1 MLSVNS
7 FHNPKSVYIDG
18 QWLFGAGEPLHV
30 RNPANKTVITTL
42 TTASLTQVNDA
53 VSAAKS
59 AFSTWGNSTLHERSR
74 YLLRIA
80 DLVEKNKEALIQLQ
94 QLNSGKPL
102 FEAELDISD
111 VISTFRYYA
120 DYVLTLKNE
129 TDVALPSQ
137 EFSATLSKEPI
148 GVAALIMPW
157 NFPMVTTSWKL
168 APALAAGCTVILK
181 PSEIT
186 PIAEIA
192 LMRLIASAGLPNGV
206 VNLVTGSGAD
216 IGDALISHPD
226 VNKISFTGS
235 NKVGQHIM
243 RQASRGIKSVSLELG
258 GKSSL
263 IVLADADINQAAEL
277 ALGGAFFNAG
287 QMCSATSR
295 VLVDKQCYHA
305 LLERLIQ
312 QITTYEMPPIINE
325 TQWLRVNNYIQQA
338 KQAGLSVINSDEKP
352 STDGY
357 YFPATIV
364 TGLTTNSPIWREE
377 IFGPVMCL
385 MPFDNEN
392 EAIRLANDTEYGL
405 VASIVGKDK
414 TTTHSIA
421 RQLQVGMVWVN
432 APQVIFPQTSW
443 GGYKQ
448 SSLGRELGPW
458 GLAAYQEI
466 KHIICGCIPQEGD
479 TDNAVG

>member
-102 FEAELDISD
+102 FEAELDVSD

-129 TDVALPSQ
+129 TDVELPSQ
-137 EFSATLSKEPI
+137 EFSATLRKEPI
-148 GVAALIMPW
+148 GATALIMPW

-263 IVLADADINQAAEL
+263 IVLADADIDQAAEL

-338 KQAGLSVINSDEKP
+338 KQAGLSVINSDEKAP
-352 STDGY
+352 ADGY

-385 MPFDNEN
+385 MPFDDEN

>member
-1 MLSVNS
+1 MLSIES

-18 QWLFGAGEPLHV
+18 QWLYGEGESLHV
-30 RNPANKTVITTL
+30 LNPANKSVITTL

-59 AFSTWGNSTLHERSR
+59 AFSTWGNSTFHERSR

-80 DLVEKNKEALIQLQ
+80 ALVEKNKEALIQLQ

-102 FEAELDISD
+102 FEAKLDVSD

-129 TDVALPSQ
+129 TDVELPSQ

-305 LLERLIQ
+305 LLERLKQ
-312 QITTYEMPPIINE
+312 QITAYEMPPIINE

-432 APQVIFPQTSW
+432 SPQVIFPQTSW

>member
-1 MLSVNS
+1 MISIES

-18 QWLFGAGEPLHV
+18 QWLYGEGESLHV
-30 RNPANKTVITTL
+30 LNPANKSVITTL

-53 VSAAKS
+53 VSAAKA
-59 AFSTWGNSTLHERSR
+59 AFSTWGNSTFHERSR

-263 IVLADADINQAAEL
+263 IVLADADIDQAAEL

-305 LLERLIQ
+305 LLELLKQ
-312 QITTYEMPPIINE
+312 QITAYEMPPIINE

-421 RQLQVGMVWVN
+421 RHLQVGMVWVN
-432 APQVIFPQTSW
+432 SPQVIFPQTSW

-458 GLAAYQEI
+458 GLASYQEI
-466 KHIICGCIPQEGD
+466 KHVIYGCIPQEGD

>member
-1 MLSVNS
+1 MLSIDS
-7 FHNPKSVYIDG
+7 FHNTKSVYIDG
-18 QWLFGAGEPLHV
+18 VWLYGEGESLHV
-30 RNPANKTVITTL
+30 LNPADKSVITTL

-59 AFSTWGNSTLHERSR
+59 AFSTWCNSTFHERSR

-129 TDVALPSQ
+129 TDVELPSQ
-137 EFSATLSKEPI
+137 EFSATLRKESI
-148 GVAALIMPW
+148 GATVLIMPW

-206 VNLVTGSGAD
+206 VNLVTGRGAD

-305 LLERLIQ
+305 LLARLKQ
-312 QITTYEMPPIINE
+312 QITAYEMPPIINE

>member
-1 MLSVNS
+1 MISITS
-7 FHNPKSVYIDG
+7 FQNTKSVYIDG
-18 QWLFGAGEPLHV
+18 QWLYGAGESLQV
-30 RNPANKTVITTL
+30 LNPANKSVITTL

-53 VSAAKS
+53 VSAAKA
-59 AFSTWGNSTLHERSR
+59 AFSTWGNSTFHERSR

-80 DLVEKNKEALIQLQ
+80 ALVEKNKEALIQLQ

-102 FEAELDISD
+102 FEAELDVSD

-120 DYVLTLKNE
+120 DYVLTLENE

-192 LMRLIASAGLPNGV
+192 LMRLIASASLPNGV
-206 VNLVTGSGAD
+206 VNLVTGKGAD

-243 RQASRGIKSVSLELG
+243 RQASRGIKYVSLELG

-263 IVLADADINQAAEL
+263 IVLADADIDQAAEL

-305 LLERLIQ
+305 LLERLKQ
-312 QITTYEMPPIINE
+312 QITAYEMPPIINE
-325 TQWLRVNNYIQQA
+325 TQWLRVSNYIQQA
-338 KQAGLSVINSDEKP
+338 KQAGLSVINSDKKP
-352 STDGY
+352 SAEGY
-357 YFPATIV
+357 HFPATIV

-377 IFGPVMCL
+377 IFGPVMCV

-432 APQVIFPQTSW
+432 SPQVIFPQTSW

-466 KHIICGCIPQEGD
+466 KHVIYGCIPQEGD
-479 TDNAVG
+479 SDNAVG

>member
-1 MLSVNS
+1 
-7 FHNPKSVYIDG
+7 
-18 QWLFGAGEPLHV
+18 
-30 RNPANKTVITTL
+30 
-42 TTASLTQVNDA
+42 
-53 VSAAKS
+53 
-59 AFSTWGNSTLHERSR
+59 
-74 YLLRIA
+74 
-80 DLVEKNKEALIQLQ
+80 
-94 QLNSGKPL
+94 
-102 FEAELDISD
+102 
-111 VISTFRYYA
+111 
-120 DYVLTLKNE
+120 
-129 TDVALPSQ
+129 
-137 EFSATLSKEPI
+137 
-148 GVAALIMPW
+148 
-157 NFPMVTTSWKL
+157 
-168 APALAAGCTVILK
+168 
-181 PSEIT
+181 
-186 PIAEIA
+186 
-192 LMRLIASAGLPNGV
+192 
-206 VNLVTGSGAD
+206 
-216 IGDALISHPD
+216 
-226 VNKISFTGS
+226 
-235 NKVGQHIM
+235 
-243 RQASRGIKSVSLELG
+243 
-258 GKSSL
+258 
-263 IVLADADINQAAEL
+263 
-277 ALGGAFFNAG
+277 
-287 QMCSATSR
+287 
-295 VLVDKQCYHA
+295 
-305 LLERLIQ
+305 
-312 QITTYEMPPIINE
+312 MPPIINE

>member
-1 MLSVNS
+1 MLSITS
-7 FHNPKSVYIDG
+7 FQNTETVFIDG
-18 QWLFGAGEPLHV
+18 QWLHGAGEPISVLD
-30 RNPANKTVITTL
+30 PTNKSLITML
-42 TTASLTQVNDA
+42 NIASTKQVNDA
-53 VSAAKS
+53 VFAAKT
-59 AFSTWGNSTLHERSR
+59 AFSTWGKSTTSQRSH
-74 YLLRIA
+74 YLFRIA
-80 DLVEKNKEALIQLQ
+80 ELVEEHKAALIHLQ
-94 QLNSGKPL
+94 QLNSGKPI
-102 FEAELDISD
+102 FEAKLDVSD

-120 DYVLTLKNE
+120 DYILTLNNE
-129 TDVALPSQ
+129 TNVALPSQ
-137 EFSATLSKEPI
+137 EFSATLHKEPI

-157 NFPMVTTSWKL
+157 NFPMVTTAWKL
-168 APALAAGCTVILK
+168 APALAASCTVILK

-186 PIAEIA
+186 PLAEIA

-206 VNLVTGSGAD
+206 VNLVTGNGAE

-226 VNKISFTGS
+226 VSKISFTGS

-243 RQASRGIKSVSLELG
+243 QAASKRITSVSLELG

-263 IVLADADINQAAEL
+263 IVLADADIEQAVEL

-295 VLVDKQCYHA
+295 VLVDRKCYQA
-305 LLERLIQ
+305 LLERLKQ
-312 QITTYEMPPIINE
+312 QISTYEMPPIINE
-325 TQWLRVNNYIQQA
+325 KQWQRVNRYVQQA
-338 KQAGLSVINSDEKP
+338 AQAGLSIFSGDRIQPN
-352 STDGY
+352 DGF

-364 TGLTTNSPIWREE
+364 TELTSNDPLWREE
-377 IFGPVMCL
+377 IFGPVLCL
-385 MPFDNEN
+385 MPFDDEN

-405 VASIVGKDK
+405 VASVVGRDK
-414 TTTHSIA
+414 TKALSIA
-421 RQLQVGMVWVN
+421 RQLQAGMVWVN

-466 KHIICGCIPQEGD
+466 KHVICG
-479 TDNAVG
+479 